1 MSAIGKSAK
10 RRERQKLVDGRPAAF
25 SPRWAATNL
34 NERPLPRNGIEALD
48 GSNGRYLPGAAMKL
62 PARVE
67 FVRKELNPVTVDCT
81 DPF

>member
-1 MSAIGKSAK
+1 MV
-10 RRERQKLVDGRPAAF
+10 EAA
-25 SPRWAATNL
+25 
-34 NERPLPRNGIEALD
+34 ALD
-48 GSNGRYLPGAAMKL
+48 KIIVCAAGWARQLHPSPAQADWPLRGAPFSQLNGLDGRYLPGAAMKL